1 MIDTRSTDPVAAVV
15 EICAEHDVQTIVV
28 GLAVSLS
35 GEEGAAAVAAREFG
49 SLVSEATGG
58 NLVYWDE
65 RFTSVQAEQALLE
78 SGMRRDKRRET
89 RDKVAASFMLQ
100 GYLDSVNAG
109 RAMSGRQVVEY
120 VIEEP
125 PPEEPPRRPWW
136 LAMARVAVAITAVVV
151 VALIAYR
158 FTQNLAERVGAVDA
172 GRNSSS
178 VSRSPSTFRRGPRH
192 GGSPRSSL
200 RPG

>member
-1 MIDTRSTDPVAAVV
+1 MLGLDPGERRVGVALSDAGGVIASPHSVIDTRSTDPVAAVV

-109 RAMSGRQVVEY
+109 
-120 VIEEP
+120 
-125 PPEEPPRRPWW
+125 
-136 LAMARVAVAITAVVV
+136 
-151 VALIAYR
+151 
-158 FTQNLAERVGAVDA
+158 ER
-172 GRNSSS
+172 
-178 VSRSPSTFRRGPRH
+178 
-192 GGSPRSSL
+192 
-200 RPG
+200 